1 MKETTR
7 RDKPGLFTNGGWR
20 RQSDARTALSASRLL
35 VAACRQAA
43 AFLQHIEASGALP
56 GIRCSGLLATM
67 TLKWQADRF
76 KLRTWIRTNN
86 RLYQLKKQTCVN
98 TRFSKTAKNQERGG
112 GDENRKM
119 VTMKTKFKYDS
130 EFRPYKVEGD
140 AVYIDDKLSDAE
152 LIEGA
157 DAATFKPLNHH
168 FSSDAKHVFSGTK
181 ILRGVSPASFR
192 VLNELYAIGGKK
204 VHYSFG
210 WVPTADYK
218 SFEALDAGFWHGDYG
233 IMFEG
238 YARDKNGIWFYS
250 LTIGKPRIL
259 KSADPESFKVLRCA
273 FARDARR
280 VFSDGLPV
288 PKADPASF
296 KLITQRYAR
305 DRSRIFYG
313 DAELKGVDY
322 DSFESVNARKNQ
334 AKDKYHLY
342 NGHRRVDA
350 Y

>member
-1 MKETTR
+1 
-7 RDKPGLFTNGGWR
+7 
-20 RQSDARTALSASRLL
+20 
-35 VAACRQAA
+35 
-43 AFLQHIEASGALP
+43 
-56 GIRCSGLLATM
+56 
-67 TLKWQADRF
+67 
-76 KLRTWIRTNN
+76 
-86 RLYQLKKQTCVN
+86 
-98 TRFSKTAKNQERGG
+98 
-112 GDENRKM
+112 
-119 VTMKTKFKYDS
+119 
-130 EFRPYKVEGD
+130 
-140 AVYIDDKLSDAE
+140 
-152 LIEGA
+152 
-157 DAATFKPLNHH
+157 
-168 FSSDAKHVFSGTK
+168 
-181 ILRGVSPASFR
+181 
-192 VLNELYAIGGKK
+192 

-218 SFEALDAGFWHGDYG
+218 SFEALDAGFWRGDYG

-280 VFSDGLPV
+280 VFSAGLPV

-322 DSFESVNARKNQ
+322 DSFERVNARKNQ

-350 Y
+350 DGNLIQDQG